1 MIDGG
6 APLPGIRD
14 RATDPDGAV
23 RTRPRLV
30 GVVAALPREAEC
42 LTHAPTPLLRAT
54 PVTPELSV
62 CRCGVGE
69 RRAEV
74 ACHQLLAAGATALV
88 SWGVAAGLDPALAP
102 GSLVVTAQV
111 VTGDSNGTATA
122 VPATSVSQR
131 WAERVVARLRPR
143 APVSTGPIA
152 HADRML
158 ETTDAKRGLA
168 RTGAVAADMETR
180 GVATVADSG
189 GVPWIAVRAIAD
201 ASDTALPASVL
212 GAVDESGRVQP
223 GRLLAALARHPREL
237 AMLPPLAR
245 GFGAALRALRSA
257 VDITDA
263 TLVDLSPIA
272 EQDDR
277 AETSDLK
284 ALR

>member
-1 MIDGG
+1 VIDGG

-23 RTRPRLV
+23 RARSGLI

-54 PVTPELSV
+54 LVAPELLV
-62 CRCGVGE
+62 CRSGVGE
-69 RRAEV
+69 QRAEL
-74 ACHQLLAAGATALV
+74 ACQQLLAAGAIALV

-102 GSLVVTAQV
+102 GTLVVTAQV
-111 VTGDSNGTATA
+111 VTGDANGTATA
-122 VPATSVSQR
+122 VPTTSVSQR

-143 APVSTGPIA
+143 APVSPGPIA
-152 HADRML
+152 HADRIL
-158 ETTDAKRGLA
+158 ETKEAKRGLA

-180 GVATVADSG
+180 GVATVAESR

-201 ASDTALPASVL
+201 ASDTALPAGIL

-223 GRLLAALARHPREL
+223 GRLLAALARHPSQL
-237 AMLPPLAR
+237 VMLPPLAR

-257 VDITDA
+257 VDVIDA
-263 TLVDLSPIA
+263 TLLDPPRFA
-272 EQDDR
+272 EQDDH
-277 AETSDLK
+277 AETSDV
-284 ALR
+284 RMPQ